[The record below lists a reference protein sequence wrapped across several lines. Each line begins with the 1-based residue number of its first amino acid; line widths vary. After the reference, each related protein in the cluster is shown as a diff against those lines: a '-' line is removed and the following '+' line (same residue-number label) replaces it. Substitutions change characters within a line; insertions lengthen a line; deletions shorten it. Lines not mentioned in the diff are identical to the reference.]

1 MLNIAIT
8 SHYKKESFHQL
19 SCTTTQAA
27 LPTPTSTLV
36 VNPESIFIQAHP
48 DNTQEIIIGKT
59 GVTATGSA
67 GGYILPAG
75 GSMTLPSPIWEN
87 YFAIAASGTQ
97 LLQVTYLASPL

>member
-1 MLNIAIT
+1 MLQL
-8 SHYKKESFHQL
+8 SSSVHFKKESMYQL

-27 LPTPTSTLV
+27 LPTPTAPVT
-36 VNPESIFIQAHP
+36 NPENIFVQAHP

-59 GVTATGSA
+59 GVTVSGSA

-75 GSMTLPSPIWEN
+75 ANMNLPSNEWAS

-97 LLQVTYLASPL
+97 LLQVTYHASPY